1 MRPQQNHVAFAHP
14 LASTAQRLTSTT
26 LGLAAVA
33 LALVCAPASANMD
46 PELSKALRI
55 QKVGQVVLKVEK
67 NTKLRT
73 GEEAYKAQCS
83 ACHAGGVSGAPKFGD
98 AAAWGP
104 RLGAGF
110 EALVQSALK
119 GKGAMGPQGGGNL
132 SDLEVARGVAY
143 MANAGGAK
151 FAEPAAPAAAAPTA
165 QADAAPAAV
174 PAPAAAPAAAASSRN
189 GAIWGWHSPFP
200 TPCTAY

>member
-1 MRPQQNHVAFAHP
+1 MRPQQNPAVLAHP
-14 LASTAQRLTSTT
+14 LATTAQRLISTT

-33 LALVCAPASANMD
+33 LALVAAPASANMPD

-83 ACHAGGVSGAPKFGD
+83 ACHASGVSGAPKFGD

-110 EALVQSALK
+110 DALVQSALK
-119 GKGAMGPQGGGNL
+119 GKGAMGPQGGGLL

-143 MANAGGAK
+143 IANAAGGK
-151 FAEPAAPAAAAPTA
+151 FNEPAAPEAA
-165 QADAAPAAV
+165 DK
-174 PAPAAAPAAAASSRN
+174 
-189 GAIWGWHSPFP
+189 
-200 TPCTAY
+200 

>member
-1 MRPQQNHVAFAHP
+1 MRPQQNPAVLAHP
-14 LASTAQRLTSTT
+14 LATTAQRLISTT

-33 LALVCAPASANMD
+33 LALAAAPASANMPD

-83 ACHAGGVSGAPKFGD
+83 ACHANGVSGAPKFGD

-110 EALVQSALK
+110 DALVQSALK
-119 GKGAMGPQGGGNL
+119 GKGAMGPQGGGLL

-143 MANAGGAK
+143 IANAAGGK
-151 FAEPAAPAAAAPTA
+151 FNEPAAPEAA
-165 QADAAPAAV
+165 DK
-174 PAPAAAPAAAASSRN
+174 
-189 GAIWGWHSPFP
+189 
-200 TPCTAY
+200 

>member
-1 MRPQQNHVAFAHP
+1 MRPQQNHAVLAHP
-14 LASTAQRLTSTT
+14 LATTAQRLISTT

-33 LALVCAPASANMD
+33 LVLVAVPASANTPD

-104 RLGAGF
+104 RLGTGF
-110 EALVQSALK
+110 DALVQSALK
-119 GKGAMGPQGGGNL
+119 GKNAMGPQGGGLL

-143 MANAGGAK
+143 MANAAGGK
-151 FAEPAAPAAAAPTA
+151 FTEPAAPEAAEK
-165 QADAAPAAV
+165 
-174 PAPAAAPAAAASSRN
+174 
-189 GAIWGWHSPFP
+189 
-200 TPCTAY
+200 

>member
-46 PELSKALRI
+46 PELSKAQRI

-110 EALVQSALK
+110 ETLVQSALK

-143 MANAGGAK
+143 MANAAGGK
-151 FAEPAAPAAAAPTA
+151 FNEPAAPEAAEK
-165 QADAAPAAV
+165 
-174 PAPAAAPAAAASSRN
+174 
-189 GAIWGWHSPFP
+189 
-200 TPCTAY
+200 

>member
-46 PELSKALRI
+46 PELSKAQRI

-151 FAEPAAPAAAAPTA
+151 FTEPAAPEAAAK
-165 QADAAPAAV
+165 
-174 PAPAAAPAAAASSRN
+174 
-189 GAIWGWHSPFP
+189 
-200 TPCTAY
+200 